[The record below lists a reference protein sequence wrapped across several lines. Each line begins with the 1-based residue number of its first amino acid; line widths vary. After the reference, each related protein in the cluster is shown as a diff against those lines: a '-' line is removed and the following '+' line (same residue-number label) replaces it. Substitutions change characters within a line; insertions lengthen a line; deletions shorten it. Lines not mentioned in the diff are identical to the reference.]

1 MIKKKGRILSYLGD
15 KTSLLLFIVSILFLT
30 FGYGVAVGAYKI
42 FPYHI
47 ITLAEQGYQEVK
59 KQLFPMN
66 FFEKKGDGNAF
77 NWLYPKVDAT
87 QFVPIRNTEAAYQ
100 GENLVTRL
108 ALNNEL
114 AVDIIDMDG
123 KTIHS
128 WNVDWFR
135 IWPDAEHLPTMIIPK
150 SKPGTHVHGAVV
162 MEDGGLVFN
171 FEHLGLV
178 RLNRESKVVWR
189 LPYRTHHSIH
199 RHDDGHLWVCGQKRR
214 KEVSPYFPKRK
225 TPYDEYTLLEIS
237 PQGEIINEWSVQEI
251 LGQNGYNGLL
261 NFKNTDPSFQTL
273 DDRLHLNDVEP
284 FPLSLKEDFFQYGDV
299 MVSLRNINTVFIFN
313 RDSGIIKYI
322 TTGRFTQQHDP
333 DFIDGNTFSV
343 FDNIYSTA
351 DSMEQRSR
359 ILIFSA
365 REDQMEVYFEG
376 SKDKIF
382 STAFMGKHQWLPNGN
397 LLMTESLRGRALEI
411 DKSKNIV
418 WEYVNFIGDG
428 IAGMVEEV
436 TRLPHNYSYFQ
447 SNKK

>member
-1 MIKKKGRILSYLGD
+1 MIKKKRILTYLAD
-15 KTSLLLFIVSILFLT
+15 KTPSFLFVVSILFLT

-42 FPYHI
+42 FPYQI
-47 ITLAEQGYQEVK
+47 VNLAEQGYQEVK
-59 KQLFPMN
+59 KQLFQMD
-66 FFEKKGDGNAF
+66 FFDNKSGDDAVS
-77 NWLYPKVDAT
+77 WLYPKVDAT
-87 QFVPIRNTEAAYQ
+87 QFMPIRNTEAAYQ
-100 GENLVTRL
+100 GVNLVTRL
-108 ALNNEL
+108 APNNEL

-135 IWPDAEHLPTMIIPK
+135 IWPDADHLPTMLIPK

-178 RLNRESKVVWR
+178 RLNRESEVVWR
-189 LPYRTHHSIH
+189 LPYRTHHSVY

-214 KEVSPYFPKRK
+214 EEISPYFPKRK
-225 TPYDEYTLLEIS
+225 PPYDEYTLLEIS

-251 LGQNGYNGLL
+251 LGKNGYNGLL
-261 NFKNTDPSFQTL
+261 SFKCTSPSLNSL

-284 FPLSLKEDFFQYGDV
+284 FPLTLKEDFFQYGDV
-299 MVSLRNINTVFIFN
+299 MVSLRNINTVFVFN
-313 RDSGIIKYI
+313 RDSGNIKYI
-322 TTGRFTQQHDP
+322 TTGKFTHQHDP

-351 DSMEQRSR
+351 DSIGQRSR

-376 SKDKIF
+376 SKTEAF
-382 STAFMGKHQWLPNGN
+382 STVFMGKHQWLPNGN
-397 LLMTESLRGRALEI
+397 LLLTETLRGRALEI
-411 DKSKNIV
+411 DKSKKIV
-418 WEYVNFIGDG
+418 WEYVNFIDDG
-428 IAGMVEEV
+428 IAGIVEEV
-436 TRLPHNYSYFQ
+436 TRLPRNYANLYNHQ
-447 SNKK
+447 